1 MATITVTK
9 GHNAPDGFVTGDTVT
24 PLTLNAAQTPGV
36 AISNIVDADLSASAG
51 ITAGKLASTL
61 DLTGKTVT
69 LPVSSVTTASI
80 AAAQVTAAK
89 LDGAQT
95 GSAPI
100 YGARAWVNI
109 NGASANNL
117 NFDYTTST
125 LGTLVVVTTA
135 SAHGLRVGHVVYL
148 EFTTGGAQR
157 PTSRA
162 YTLTAVGPENTKFN
176 AVGDAKTSDTSGQ
189 GVLRRRTVR
198 ASGNVACV
206 SPVNDSET
214 SAEFAVN
221 FAVALPDAD
230 YAVAGLSARSA
241 VAQDNI
247 VTARSTDVKT
257 ADACVIRAATGGGSQ
272 LTSCPLITAMFIR

>member
-9 GHNAPDGFVTGDTVT
+9 GHNAPTGFVTGDTVT
-24 PLTLNAAQTPGV
+24 PDTLNAAQTPGV
-36 AISNIVDADLSASAG
+36 AISNIVDADLSASAQ
-51 ITAGKLASTL
+51 IAFSKLA
-61 DLTGKTVT
+61 TGALPAAITVAAANIIDA
-69 LPVSSVTTASI
+69 SVTP
-80 AAAQVTAAK
+80 AK
-89 LDGAQT
+89 LSGAQT

-109 NGASANNL
+109 NGATANNL
-117 NFDYTTST
+117 DFTYTTSSV
-125 LGTLVVVTTA
+125 GTLVVVTTA

-148 EFTTGGAQR
+148 DFTTGGAQR

-176 AVGDAKTSDTSGQ
+176 AVGDVKASDTTGQ
-189 GVLRRRTVR
+189 GTLRRRTVR

-257 ADACVIRAATGGGSQ
+257 ADACVIRAATGAGSQ

>member
-1 MATITVTK
+1 MATINVTK

-24 PLTLNAAQTPGV
+24 PDTLNAAQTPGV

-51 ITAGKLASTL
+51 IAFSKLA
-61 DLTGKTVT
+61 TGALPAAITVAADNIIDA
-69 LPVSSVTTASI
+69 SVTP
-80 AAAQVTAAK
+80 AK
-89 LDGAQT
+89 LSGAQT

-117 NFDYTTST
+117 DFTYTTSSV
-125 LGTLVVVTTA
+125 GTLVVVTTA

-162 YTLTAVGPENTKFN
+162 YTLTAVGPETTKFN
-176 AVGDAKTSDTSGQ
+176 AVGDAKTSDTTGQ
-189 GVLRRRTVR
+189 GTLRRRTVR

-257 ADACVIRAATGGGSQ
+257 ADACVIRAATGAGSQ

>member
-1 MATITVTK
+1 MATINVTK

-24 PLTLNAAQTPGV
+24 PDTLNAAQTPV
-36 AISNIVDADLSASAG
+36 VEISNIVDADLSASAE
-51 ITAGKLASTL
+51 IAFSKLA
-61 DLTGKTVT
+61 TGALPAAITVAAANIIDA
-69 LPVSSVTTASI
+69 SVTP
-80 AAAQVTAAK
+80 AK
-89 LDGAQT
+89 LSGAQT

-117 NFDYTTST
+117 NFDYTTSSA
-125 LGTLVVVTTA
+125 GTLVVVTTA

-162 YTLTAVGPENTKFN
+162 YTLTAVGPETTKFN
-176 AVGDAKTSDTSGQ
+176 AVGDAKASDTTGQ

-221 FAVALPDAD
+221 FSVALPDAD

-257 ADACVIRAATGGGSQ
+257 ADACVIRAATGAGSQ

>member
-9 GHNAPDGFVTGDTVT
+9 GHNAPTGFVTGETVT
-24 PLTLNAAQTPGV
+24 PATLNAAQTPVV
-36 AISNIVDADLSASAG
+36 AL
-51 ITAGKLASTL
+51 TAGSIVNDDISSGAAIAFSKLA
-61 DLTGKTVT
+61 TGA
-69 LPVSSVTTASI
+69 LPAAITVTTANVVDAS
-80 AAAQVTAAK
+80 VTPGK
-89 LDGAQT
+89 LSGAQT
-95 GSAPI
+95 GAAPI
-100 YGARAWVNI
+100 YGVRAWVNI
-109 NGASANNL
+109 NGATANNL
-117 NFDYTTST
+117 NFDYTTSSS
-125 LGTLVVVTTA
+125 GTLVVVTTA
-135 SAHGLRVGHVVYL
+135 SAHSLRVGHVVYL
-148 EFTTGGAQR
+148 EFTDGGTQR
-157 PTSRA
+157 PTNRA
-162 YTLTAVGPENTKFN
+162 YTVTAVGPETTRFN
-176 AVGDAKTSDTSGQ
+176 AVGDPKASDTTGQ

-230 YAVAGLSARSA
+230 YALSGLAARSA

-272 LTSCPLITAMFIR
+272 LTSCPLVTAMFIR